1 MEGFASLFKSVPDP
15 RAANARY
22 SLNTVL
28 FIGLAAVLCGAETCQ
43 DMADF
48 GVSKQRLI
56 KDIMPLPYG
65 IPSHDVFSNV
75 FRHLDPVAFET
86 VFARFATAFGKT
98 ISGVVAID
106 GKAVRGAYKRGEKA
120 SPLHLV
126 NIWAAD
132 HRLVIGQQLAPNRN
146 EVKGVLEALACLSLE
161 GCMVTADALHC
172 RADTATAILKA
183 GADYALALKNNQPS
197 LLREAKDQLER
208 AVDPDRAETNDV
220 KVHDRTETRRATV
233 IATMDPMDFPGV
245 KAIAQLESIRI
256 EPDGRQTSHIRHF
269 LLSRQVSAAEFMT
282 IARAHWTIENQL
294 HWVLDVAF
302 CEDAAR
308 NRKDHGPQNLSTL
321 RKLALNLIR
330 QHPDKASIRR
340 KIKKAGWDDQFLISM
355 IAHMR

>member
-15 RAANARY
+15 RAANVRY
-22 SLNTVL
+22 SLSSIL

-48 GVSKQRLI
+48 GVSKQKLI
-56 KDIMPLPYG
+56 KSLVPLPYG
-65 IPSHDVFSNV
+65 VPSHDVFSNV
-75 FRHLDPVAFET
+75 FRHIDPVAFEG
-86 VFARFATAFGKT
+86 VFASFATAFGKA

-106 GKAVRGAYKRGEKA
+106 GKAVRGAYKRGDKT

-132 HRLVIGQQLAPNRN
+132 QRMVIGQQLAPNRN

-172 RADTATAILKA
+172 RADTAAAILRT
-183 GADYALALKNNQPS
+183 GADYALACKNNQPS
-197 LLREAKDQLER
+197 LLQQAERQLED
-208 AVDPDRAETNDV
+208 AIDPDRAETKDV
-220 KVHDRTETRRATV
+220 KVHDRSETRRATIV
-233 IATMDPMDFPGV
+233 EAGAMDFPGV

-256 EPDGRQTSHIRHF
+256 EPDGSQTSHIRHF
-269 LLSRQVSAAEFMT
+269 LLSRQVTAAAFMA

>member
-1 MEGFASLFKSVPDP
+1 MEGFSSLFGSVPDP
-15 RAANARY
+15 RAANVRY
-22 SLNTVL
+22 SLNSIL
-28 FIGLAAVLCGAETCQ
+28 FIALAAVLCGAETCQ

-48 GVSKQRLI
+48 GVSKRKLL
-56 KDIMPLPYG
+56 KEVVPLPYG
-65 IPSHDVFSNV
+65 VPSHDVFSNV
-75 FRHLDPVAFET
+75 FRHLDPAAFET
-86 VFARFATAFGKT
+86 VFSSFAQAFAKS

-106 GKAVRGAYKRGEKA
+106 GKAVRGAYKRGDKA

-132 HRLVIGQQLAPNRN
+132 QRMVIGQQLAPNRN
-146 EVKGVLEALACLSLE
+146 EVKGVLQALACLSLE
-161 GCMVTADALHC
+161 GCIVTADALHC
-172 RADTATAILKA
+172 RADTASAILKT
-183 GADYALALKNNQPS
+183 GADYALALKSNQPG
-197 LLREAKDQLER
+197 LLKQAEARLEE
-208 AVDPDRAETNDV
+208 AADPDRAETNDL
-220 KVHDRTETRRATV
+220 KVHDRSETRRATIV
-233 IATMDPMDFPGV
+233 DAGVMNFPGV

-269 LLSRQVSAAEFMT
+269 LLSRQVTATAFLT

-308 NRKDHGPQNLSTL
+308 NRKDHGPQNLSIL
-321 RKLALNLIR
+321 RKLALNIIR

-355 IAHMR
+355 IAHMQ

>member
-1 MEGFASLFKSVPDP
+1 MEGFASLFGSVPDP
-15 RAANARY
+15 RAANVRH
-22 SLNTVL
+22 SLNSIL
-28 FIGLAAVLCGAETCQ
+28 FIALAAVLCGAESCQ

-48 GVSKQRLI
+48 GVSKNKLI
-56 KDIMPLPYG
+56 KEIVPLPYG
-65 IPSHDVFSNV
+65 VPSHDVFSNV
-75 FRHLDPVAFET
+75 FRHLDPVAFEA
-86 VFARFATAFGKT
+86 VFSSFAQAFAKA

-106 GKAVRGAYKRGEKA
+106 GKAVRGAYKRGDKA

-132 HRLVIGQQLAPNRN
+132 QRMVIGQQVAPNRN
-146 EVKGVLEALACLSLE
+146 EVKGVLQALACLSLE
-161 GCMVTADALHC
+161 GCIVTADALHC
-172 RADTATAILKA
+172 RADTASAILKT
-183 GADYALALKNNQPS
+183 GADYALALKANQPN
-197 LLREAKDQLER
+197 LLSQAKATLED
-208 AVDPDRAETNDV
+208 ATDPDRAETNDV
-220 KVHDRTETRRATV
+220 KIHDRSETRRAV
-233 IATMDPMDFPGV
+233 VVEAGAMDFPGV

-256 EPDGRQTSHIRHF
+256 EPDGRQTSHVRYF
-269 LLSRQVSAAEFMT
+269 LLSRQVSAAAFMT

-321 RKLALNLIR
+321 RKLALNIIR

-340 KIKKAGWDDQFLISM
+340 KIKKAGWDDQYLISI